1 MLPFLAI
8 CGTWFHGLYRG
19 QHDFWDARTYDVA
32 LARVHAGENPYDLT
46 APTFVYP
53 PIFLKC
59 ATPLSHVFP
68 GRPGWYLYV
77 LLACAAVCALPWIL
91 ATTYI
96 RSRWL
101 TPAVAMLLFTFQPRL
116 FGEIA
121 LLTGNFGVL
130 LHVLVLASGIP
141 GIRRNEWLPFYVTV
155 ILAGLIKPPFLGLL
169 LLPLLAGRRQAWQSA
184 LSAVVVFVGYALQK
198 LLLPASYRDFEAS
211 VRTKIVTQQDAGLG
225 IYGYLMKLGH
235 RISFLSGSGSVIA
248 HTCIIGAMVVVLFL
262 QRRVTRLPGVANLW
276 VPVVLVLAVLANP
289 RLEAYEITIG
299 VVPAIY
305 ICTDSILAY
314 PPHRSRAA
322 VIAASL
328 SAFAALLSED
338 GTAAPCLLL
347 LSAVLICLYRFGA
360 ALRQNQPSQ
369 PLPGELTL
377 PAQNRLI
384 AD

>member
-8 CGTWFHGLYRG
+8 CGAWFHGLYRG
-19 QHDFWDARTYDVA
+19 QHDFWDARTYDIA
-32 LARVHAGENPYDLT
+32 LARVHAGQNPYDLT
-46 APTFVYP
+46 TPTFVYP

-59 ATPLSHVFP
+59 AVPLSYVFP
-68 GRPGWYLYV
+68 GRLGWYLYV
-77 LLACAAVCALPWIL
+77 LLVCAAVCALPWVL

-96 RSRWL
+96 RSTWL

-130 LHVLVLASGIP
+130 LHVLILACGIP

-155 ILAGLIKPPFLGLL
+155 ILAGLVKPPFLGLL
-169 LLPLLAGRRQAWQSA
+169 LLPLLVGRKQVWQSA
-184 LSAVVVFVGYALQK
+184 FSLAVVFVGYGLQK

-211 VRTKIVTQQDAGLG
+211 VRTKIVMQQDAGLG
-225 IYGYLMKLGH
+225 IYGYLMKLGN
-235 RISFLSGSGSVIA
+235 RISLLRGSGSALA
-248 HTCIIGAMVVVLFL
+248 HACIIGAMIVALFL
-262 QRRVTRLPGVANLW
+262 QRRVTRLPGLAHLW
-276 VPVVLVLAVLANP
+276 VPVVLILAVLANP

-305 ICTDSILAY
+305 VCADSILAY
-314 PPHRSRAA
+314 PPHRFRTA
-322 VIAASL
+322 VIAGSL
-328 SAFAALLSED
+328 AAFAALLSED
-338 GTAAPCLLL
+338 GKAAPCLLL

-360 ALRQNQPSQ
+360 ALRQNDSPQ